1 MNISAFLKQSEAP
14 ENSLYLVDGL
24 VKTENVSPNLLDY
37 DNTSGEVNIFNDV
50 SALIIIEQSCGEI
63 NYTIN
68 LAENAKLTLVFIG
81 LKACKINF
89 SINQASTSDVTVFQL
104 LLDANAVVTG
114 VTVNLDAPAAIFK
127 ING

>member
-1 MNISAFLKQSEAP
+1 M
-14 ENSLYLVDGL
+14 
-24 VKTENVSPNLLDY
+24 LDY

-114 VTVNLDAPAAIFK
+114 VTVNLNAPAAIFK
-127 ING
+127 INGLQLSKEKQILSKSLYAEIRYKIKGEK